1 MNLLKYILPLV
12 LLSCK
17 AKIMS
22 EQNQKCT
29 DTIVFDC
36 RKDTSNYHF
45 SDNFTDSELRQL
57 CRENKLIINNK

>member
-17 AKIMS
+17 AKIIS
-22 EQNQKCT
+22 EQKCV
-29 DTIVFDC
+29 DTVVFNC
-36 RKDTSNYHF
+36 AKDTSNYHF

>member
-1 MNLLKYILPLV
+1 MNLIKYLIPLV

-22 EQNQKCT
+22 EQKCV
-29 DTIVFDC
+29 DTVVFNC
-36 RKDTSNYHF
+36 AKDTSNYHF

>member
-1 MNLLKYILPLV
+1 MKILKYILPLV

-22 EQNQKCT
+22 EQKCI
-29 DTIVFDC
+29 DTVVFNC
-36 RKDTSNYHF
+36 AKDTSNYHF